1 LWGFQ
6 QGKRFHIAMR
16 LLLVAK
22 SASAATALL
31 LQLVAAAENVLDLS
45 NQKWQLS
52 SPQLGIS
59 VPGKVTSHAH
69 VDLYAANIIDDP

>member
-1 LWGFQ
+1 
-6 QGKRFHIAMR
+6 MR
-16 LLLVAK
+16 LLLVTK
-22 SASAATALL
+22 NASAATALL